1 MPWVES
7 QKNKLADVRSE
18 VEKELRGDHR
28 TLVKD
33 FLESANRCLAATSAD
48 EKMDAMILGQSDIIT
63 YLARDAVRT
72 ERVMNAKIEACR
84 QAHKYN
90 FGWPAFLSLL
100 AIITTVLGILWRLGL
115 LG

>member
-18 VEKELRGDHR
+18 VDKELVGDHK

-33 FLESANRCLAATSAD
+33 FLGSADRCLTATSVE
-48 EKMDAMILGQSDIIT
+48 EKMDAMISGQSDIIT

-72 ERVMNAKIEACR
+72 ERVMNAKIAACEAKHR
-84 QAHKYN
+84 YN
-90 FGWPAFLSLL
+90 FGWPAFMSLL
-100 AIITTVLGILWRLGL
+100 AIITTVLGLLWRLKIL
-115 LG
+115 